1 MQHRKCL
8 AGQYLSLAFVPSF
21 LLVALGQNLSL
32 VSLSCASDCG
42 DAIHKFGLEE
52 YVCIGEHSIF
62 QRHHHKLQRKN
73 GHSVSVQIQSYYSFI
88 LLMSWKTNV

>member
-8 AGQYLSLAFVPSF
+8 AGQYLSLAFVLSF
-21 LLVALGQNLSL
+21 LLSALGQNLSL

-42 DAIHKFGLEE
+42 DAVHKFGLEE
-52 YVCIGEHSIF
+52 HVCIGEHSIF

-73 GHSVSVQIQSYYSFI
+73 GSFSFCSNTVTAAYY
-88 LLMSWKTNV
+88 